1 LELVSRV
8 LRPTPASFTEIT
20 KLSNR
25 LKGYPCSLHG
35 ASPSPKTGLH
45 VHLKSQNGDI
55 DLLTLQHLLYIL
67 AMYER
72 YINTLHVPHRR
83 PNSESDTS
91 LNELA
96 PNTDG
101 FERDPPT
108 PDPRVPTSAQREPWE
123 KDLSLDE
130 IRGMIFDPKM
140 DLEQLITLT
149 GGQKTQIVNFIW
161 LSEHPKDQGKKPH
174 TIEFRQHESVL
185 RGEMIEHWVTFCIGL
200 LRLANYMA
208 WKNIPAGVSA
218 EEFQGNRN
226 GEGYWVEEW
235 SDTMSVWDLL
245 EQMELE
251 PEVVRYFM
259 RRAAFLQGHY
269 GERSAMADLASKGR
283 WEDVTGRGWVWV
295 LNQ

>member
-1 LELVSRV
+1 
-8 LRPTPASFTEIT
+8 
-20 KLSNR
+20 
-25 LKGYPCSLHG
+25 
-35 ASPSPKTGLH
+35 
-45 VHLKSQNGDI
+45 
-55 DLLTLQHLLYIL
+55 
-67 AMYER
+67 
-72 YINTLHVPHRR
+72 
-83 PNSESDTS
+83 
-91 LNELA
+91 
-96 PNTDG
+96 
-101 FERDPPT
+101 
-108 PDPRVPTSAQREPWE
+108 
-123 KDLSLDE
+123 
-130 IRGMIFDPKM
+130 MIFHPKM

-208 WKNIPAGVSA
+208 WKNIPVGVSA
-218 EEFQGNRN
+218 DEFQGNRN